1 MKPKTTLILQELL
14 LLTYEL
20 NRSGLLAENDEIQSQ
35 LKTLEGVLLHNLS
48 PSSKRAG

>member
-35 LKTLEGVLLHNLS
+35 LKEFEKLLLRHLS
-48 PSSKRAG
+48 PSP